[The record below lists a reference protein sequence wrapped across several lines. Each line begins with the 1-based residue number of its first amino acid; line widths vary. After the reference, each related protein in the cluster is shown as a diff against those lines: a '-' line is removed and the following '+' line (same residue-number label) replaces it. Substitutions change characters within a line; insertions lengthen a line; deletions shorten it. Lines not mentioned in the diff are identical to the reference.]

1 MLLEELRW
9 AFAQREPG
17 APKVR
22 AWTRAD
28 IIFWGIAA
36 AGATVIG
43 VAVLVTA
50 LLSLV
55 GSDVGMPDYAWV
67 VAACWAYLL
76 VGYGAVRL
84 WQGRK
89 DRTGYRRAGTPE
101 ALFWAWVLAVMPLC
115 VGVVALVLLLFDEQ
129 EATWNLV
136 ISAAV
141 AVMLVSAAALGLL
154 TVWQWLRP
162 APRSSE

>member
-1 MLLEELRW
+1 MWIDELRW
-9 AFAQREPG
+9 AFASPEPG
-17 APKVR
+17 ANVGR
-22 AWTRAD
+22 ARTRAD
-28 IIFWGIAA
+28 SIFWGIA

-55 GSDVGMPDYAWV
+55 GRDGGMPDYVWM
-67 VAACWAYLL
+67 VAACWVYLL
-76 VGYGAVRL
+76 VGYVAVRL

-89 DRTGYRRAGTPE
+89 DKTGYRRAGTPE

-115 VGVVALVLLLFDEQ
+115 VGLVSLVLLLSDEQ
-129 EATWNLV
+129 AMTWNLV

-141 AVMLVSAAALGLL
+141 AVMLVSAAAVGLL
-154 TVWQWLRP
+154 AVWQWW
-162 APRSSE
+162 RSSE